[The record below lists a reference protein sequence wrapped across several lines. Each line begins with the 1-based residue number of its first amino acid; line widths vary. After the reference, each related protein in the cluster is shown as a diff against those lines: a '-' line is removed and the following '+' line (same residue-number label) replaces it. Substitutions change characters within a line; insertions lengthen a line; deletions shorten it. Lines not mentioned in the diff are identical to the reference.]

1 MADPL
6 GLRAEAN
13 QHPWKQKDLPVWWSK
28 AKQYTAGRDPAHYVV
43 LYPFFLDDEMKLREV
58 EDLHTE
64 VCGNQ

>member
-13 QHPWKQKDLPVWWSK
+13 QHPGNKKTCLSGDLKSRSIQLGEILHIMWFC
-28 AKQYTAGRDPAHYVV
+28 T
-43 LYPFFLDDEMKLREV
+43 LFFLDDEMRLREV